1 MAKIHP
7 TAIVHPKAELAE
19 DVEVG
24 PYCIIGPNVVIDSGT
39 VLGAHVVI
47 EENTFIGK
55 MNSIG
60 HGAVLGA
67 PPQDRKFK
75 HERTYLRIG
84 DNNLIREYVTIHRA
98 SGEGEETVVGNNC
111 FLMAYSHIG
120 HNTRVGDGVVM
131 ANSVGIS
138 GHCIIEDGANL
149 GGMTGVHQYTRIG
162 RLAMVGG
169 MSRITRDVPPY
180 LMVEGNPAEVHGVN
194 LVGLKRA
201 GIPEANRTALRVA
214 CRLLYFANLNTSQA
228 IERIRAEVPLVP
240 EVEHLLRFVEE
251 IRQGRNGRYLDQPS
265 RK

>member
-7 TAIVHPKAELAE
+7 TAVVHPKAELAE

-24 PYCIIGPNVVIDSGT
+24 PYSIIGPNVVIDSGT

-98 SGEGEETVVGNNC
+98 SGEGEETVIGNNC

-120 HNTRVGDGVVM
+120 HNTRVGNGVVM

-138 GHCIIEDGANL
+138 GHCVIEDGANI

-180 LMVEGNPAEVHGVN
+180 LVVEGNPVVVHGVN

-201 GIPEANRTALRVA
+201 GIPELHRTALRTA

-240 EVEHLLRFVEE
+240 EVEHLVRFVEE
-251 IRQGRNGRYLDQPS
+251 IRLGRNGRYLDQPS